1 MIYVCMC
8 MHSCIWDHD
17 ATLHLIFGYG
27 VASVSRIEKIIG
39 LFCKRALSKRR
50 YSAKET
56 YHLINPTDRSHPKCV
71 ACACACV
78 CVCVYIHMYTCVC
91 TSVFGTSTLRCI
103 VSACTYTHGVR
114 MFMVYVCSKCTYVQ
128 SVRIFMVYVHSC
140 ACVCVCGCS
149 VSDHTSYHLL
159 SMCAWLFKWMD
170 GWMDG

>member
-1 MIYVCMC
+1 MHRMIYVCMC

-71 ACACACV
+71 ACACACACV
-78 CVCVYIHMYTCVC
+78 CVCNIHMYTCVY

-114 MFMVYVCSKCTYVQ
+114 MFKVTYIHG
-128 SVRIFMVYVHSC
+128 VRIFM
-140 ACVCVCGCS
+140 CVCLCV
-149 VSDHTSYHLL
+149 
-159 SMCAWLFKWMD
+159 WL
-170 GWMDG
+170 